1 MYSPFQNASFVK
13 TLNTEVQMAQEGKS
27 SNIYPVRVSL
37 LVIAV
42 LIAVICFG
50 IIALLW
56 ITVDNNSSVIAEYGF
71 IVGALIGVLAAGIT
85 GLVGLGAS
93 LAQTINTE

>member
-1 MYSPFQNASFVK
+1 MDEESK
-13 TLNTEVQMAQEGKS
+13 R

-42 LIAVICFG
+42 LIAVVCFG

>member
-1 MYSPFQNASFVK
+1 MDEESK
-13 TLNTEVQMAQEGKS
+13 R

-42 LIAVICFG
+42 LIAVVCFG

-56 ITVDNNSSVIAEYGF
+56 ITIDNNSSVIAEYGF
-71 IVGALIGVLAAGIT
+71 IAGALIGVLAAGIT

-93 LAQTINTE
+93 LAQTISSD

>member
-1 MYSPFQNASFVK
+1 
-13 TLNTEVQMAQEGKS
+13 MAQEGKR

-42 LIAVICFG
+42 LIALICFG

-93 LAQTINTE
+93 LALTINTE

>member
-1 MYSPFQNASFVK
+1 
-13 TLNTEVQMAQEGKS
+13 MAQEGKR

-71 IVGALIGVLAAGIT
+71 IAGALIGVLAAGIT

-93 LAQTINTE
+93 LAQTISSD

>member
-1 MYSPFQNASFVK
+1 
-13 TLNTEVQMAQEGKS
+13 MAEESKR
-27 SNIYPVRVSL
+27 SNIFPVRVSL
-37 LVIAV
+37 LTIAV
-42 LIAVICFG
+42 LIALICFG

-56 ITVDNNSSVIAEYGF
+56 ITIDNSSSVIAEYGF

-93 LAQTINTE
+93 LALTIGSD

>member
-1 MYSPFQNASFVK
+1 
-13 TLNTEVQMAQEGKS
+13 MAENGKR

-37 LVIAV
+37 LAIAV
-42 LIAVICFG
+42 LIALICFG

-56 ITVDNNSSVIAEYGF
+56 ITIDGKSSVIDDYGF

-85 GLVGLGAS
+85 GLVGLGTS
-93 LAQTINTE
+93 LAQTLTGGD

>member
-1 MYSPFQNASFVK
+1 MNEESK
-13 TLNTEVQMAQEGKS
+13 R

-37 LVIAV
+37 LVITM
-42 LIAVICFG
+42 LIAVVCFG

-71 IVGALIGVLAAGIT
+71 IAGALIGVLAAGIT

-93 LAQTINTE
+93 LAQTISSD

>member
-1 MYSPFQNASFVK
+1 
-13 TLNTEVQMAQEGKS
+13 MAQEGKR

-42 LIAVICFG
+42 LIAVVCFG

-71 IVGALIGVLAAGIT
+71 IAGALIGVLAAGIT

-93 LAQTINTE
+93 LAQTISSD

>member
-1 MYSPFQNASFVK
+1 
-13 TLNTEVQMAQEGKS
+13 MAQEGKR

>member
-1 MYSPFQNASFVK
+1 MDEESK
-13 TLNTEVQMAQEGKS
+13 R

-42 LIAVICFG
+42 LIAVVCFG

-71 IVGALIGVLAAGIT
+71 IAGALIGVLAAGIT

-93 LAQTINTE
+93 LAQTISSD

>member
-1 MYSPFQNASFVK
+1 MNEESK
-13 TLNTEVQMAQEGKS
+13 R

-42 LIAVICFG
+42 LIAVVCFG

-71 IVGALIGVLAAGIT
+71 IAGALIGVLAAGIT

-93 LAQTINTE
+93 LAQTISSD

>member
-1 MYSPFQNASFVK
+1 M
-13 TLNTEVQMAQEGKS
+13 EVQMDEESKR

-42 LIAVICFG
+42 LIAVVCFG

-56 ITVDNNSSVIAEYGF
+56 ITVDNNSSEIAEYGF
-71 IVGALIGVLAAGIT
+71 IAGALIGVLAAGIT

-93 LAQTINTE
+93 LAQTKGSD

>member
-1 MYSPFQNASFVK
+1 MK
-13 TLNTEVQMAQEGKS
+13 TLTMEVQMAQEGKR

-42 LIAVICFG
+42 LIAVVCFG

-56 ITVDNNSSVIAEYGF
+56 ITVDNNSSEIAEYGF
-71 IVGALIGVLAAGIT
+71 IAGALIGVLAAGIT

-93 LAQTINTE
+93 LAQTIGTE

>member
-1 MYSPFQNASFVK
+1 
-13 TLNTEVQMAQEGKS
+13 MAEESKR
-27 SNIYPVRVSL
+27 SNIFPVRVSL
-37 LVIAV
+37 LTIAV
-42 LIAVICFG
+42 LIALICFG

-56 ITVDNNSSVIAEYGF
+56 ITIDNSSSVIAEYGF

-93 LAQTINTE
+93 LAQTIGSD

>member
-1 MYSPFQNASFVK
+1 MDEESK
-13 TLNTEVQMAQEGKS
+13 R

-42 LIAVICFG
+42 LIAVVCFG

-56 ITVDNNSSVIAEYGF
+56 ITIDNSSSVIAEYGF